1 MKIFID
7 KNDNL
12 KSARGGVYALGN
24 FDGVHLGHKEIISKV
39 IDSVFKTPNGKEVLQ
54 YMRSITIDAVSGP
67 NISDI
72 ELRHLEGQRYLV
84 ALLVKRINH
93 AMRLKQ

>member
-24 FDGVHLGHKEIISKV
+24 FDGVHLGH
-39 IDSVFKTPNGKEVLQ
+39 P
-54 YMRSITIDAVSGP
+54 
-67 NISDI
+67 
-72 ELRHLEGQRYLV
+72 LV
-84 ALLVKRINH
+84 ADKNH
-93 AMRLKQ
+93 LIALTTPER